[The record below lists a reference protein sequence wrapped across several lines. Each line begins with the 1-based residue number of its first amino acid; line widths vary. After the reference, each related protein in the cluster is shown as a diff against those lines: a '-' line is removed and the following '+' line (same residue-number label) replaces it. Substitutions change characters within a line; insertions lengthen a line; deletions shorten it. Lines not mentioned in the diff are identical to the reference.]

1 MNMDSS
7 YIKDLQIFLAVVNAN
22 GVSNAQSV
30 LNKDASAISRSLNT
44 LETRLGLI
52 LCERGRQGFKITPE
66 GSVIIEQTQV
76 LFGAFRSFENNVMI
90 ACGQSASRLSIGIID
105 NIITDDNCPLQ
116 SALNRIHDQFS
127 SDFELAIHTKSPHRL
142 EKLLLN
148 KEIDIA
154 LGIFDNHHRSLNYS
168 ALYSETDY
176 LYCASH
182 NPVARLL
189 EQGGKQKQLI
199 DCIRTQNFCAR
210 SFLNEADIKCLGF
223 QLLGKTTFTSNLE
236 AITFLILSGSYIG
249 FIPHHFAQRFV
260 DEGKLTPI
268 LASTIK
274 RVSTLELVH
283 RRDEDKNSSVLKR
296 ALELLRI

>member
-1 MNMDSS
+1 MDSS

-116 SALNRIHDQFS
+116 SALNRIHDQF
-127 SDFELAIHTKSPHRL
+127 
-142 EKLLLN
+142 
-148 KEIDIA
+148 
-154 LGIFDNHHRSLNYS
+154 
-168 ALYSETDY
+168 
-176 LYCASH
+176 
-182 NPVARLL
+182 
-189 EQGGKQKQLI
+189 
-199 DCIRTQNFCAR
+199 
-210 SFLNEADIKCLGF
+210 
-223 QLLGKTTFTSNLE
+223 
-236 AITFLILSGSYIG
+236 
-249 FIPHHFAQRFV
+249 
-260 DEGKLTPI
+260 
-268 LASTIK
+268 
-274 RVSTLELVH
+274 
-283 RRDEDKNSSVLKR
+283 
-296 ALELLRI
+296 